1 MNSKDAIIPWMD
13 FSFTWDK
20 ISRILWH
27 VMLPKQAMHCH
38 SSYFTLLTSWKCFHW
53 FHFRI
58 NLSKPG
64 CKLLVCDTF
73 WTKLRHR
80 CNSATN
86 YNADECLQ
94 LKVSICN
101 IETSSHFKRNYTKNV
116 TFSSLSLITRAT
128 RAISLILQRFLS
140 AGVCSFM
147 TVTGMH
153 VFCLNIS
160 PALKTRVKRN
170 SGS

>member
-1 MNSKDAIIPWMD
+1 MD

-101 IETSSHFKRNYTKNV
+101 IETSSHFKRNYTKKCNIFFIEFDNKSDTGNFTNFA
-116 TFSSLSLITRAT
+116 TFPVCRCLQFYDRHRHACVLPEYITGTEDSS
-128 RAISLILQRFLS
+128 
-140 AGVCSFM
+140 
-147 TVTGMH
+147 
-153 VFCLNIS
+153 
-160 PALKTRVKRN
+160 
-170 SGS
+170 